1 MERHINF
8 SDVEAVVKKIYEK
21 YKDFEVEGAV
31 DSRLQ
36 GVDPSK
42 FGIVVKLTDGR
53 VIRVGDTDVLS
64 PLGAIA
70 RVPLFV
76 THRVQK
82 LDKDNKCHCNKHAIK
97 QPQCCKPKGLPVSA
111 EAVLLTS
118 KIQPKGDADGK
129 YGVIEDMT

>member
-42 FGIVVKLTDGR
+42 
-53 VIRVGDTDVLS
+53 IRYCG
-64 PLGAIA
+64 
-70 RVPLFV
+70 
-76 THRVQK
+76 Q
-82 LDKDNKCHCNKHAIK
+82 
-97 QPQCCKPKGLPVSA
+97 
-111 EAVLLTS
+111 
-118 KIQPKGDADGK
+118 ADRRTRYK
-129 YGVIEDMT
+129 SR

>member
-53 VIRVGDTDVLS
+53 VIRVGDTDALS
-64 PLGAIA
+64 PLGKSLYKVTPDYQPFRYFYFALSNISS
-70 RVPLFV
+70 LFGF
-76 THRVQK
+76 HNISSDC
-82 LDKDNKCHCNKHAIK
+82 L
-97 QPQCCKPKGLPVSA
+97 S
-111 EAVLLTS
+111 
-118 KIQPKGDADGK
+118 
-129 YGVIEDMT
+129 